1 MNLIFGLSEQILLNK
16 LFTFNLIKSKK
27 LLFDK
32 INFIIDSYEDELD
45 SDEEELDNNLD
56 KYDKIFS
63 DILNLTNKNYCFDN
77 REIDKLLVFDKIL
90 FESVELDFLPIEY
103 YVEFILDLPENF
115 LITYSNTPRTKNYTI
130 NILENDYKNESK
142 KLINLIKKNIHDY

>member
-16 LFTFNLIKSKK
+16 LLTFNLINSKK
-27 LLFDK
+27 MLFDK
-32 INFIIDSYEDELD
+32 INSIINLNDDVISSSDDDELND
-45 SDEEELDNNLD
+45 NLD
-56 KYDKIFS
+56 KYDIFS
-63 DILNLTNKNYCFDN
+63 DILNFTNKNYHFNNKEINKLMEFD
-77 REIDKLLVFDKIL
+77 EIL
-90 FESVELDFLPIEY
+90 FELVELEFLPVEY
-103 YVEFILDLPENF
+103 YVEFILDLPDNF